1 MLRMLDRFR
10 MLFWLT
16 KKEKAI
22 LKQLKQLKGLECSE
36 SAFRVKEEEK

>member
-16 KKEKAI
+16 KEEKAI
-22 LKQLKQLKGLECSE
+22 LKQLKQLKGLECTHYS
-36 SAFRVKEEEK
+36 FRVKGEDL